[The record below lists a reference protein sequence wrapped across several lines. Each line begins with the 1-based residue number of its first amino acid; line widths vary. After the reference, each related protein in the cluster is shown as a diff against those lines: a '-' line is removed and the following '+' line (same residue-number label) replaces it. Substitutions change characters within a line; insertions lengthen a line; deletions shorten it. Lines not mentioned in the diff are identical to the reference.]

1 MKKLTVE
8 DLKKFRDTLYLDI
21 PDSKIDEKYPPYYNP
36 GKDDE
41 VIQYM
46 HERRKQLG
54 GYLPERRTI
63 NKPLVLPGDAVY
75 DVIKKSSGKQ
85 QVATTMAFVR
95 LIKDLMKDKNIG
107 ARFVPVIP
115 DEARTFGLD
124 SIFPTAKIYSPMGQK
139 YTSVDRELFLS
150 YKESETGQILHEGIN
165 EAGSVSSWTAAATSY
180 ATHGESMIP
189 IYIFYSMFGF
199 QRTGDQFWLAMDQ
212 MARGFVIGATAG
224 RTTLTGEGLQH
235 DDGQSMVLA
244 TTNPAVVAYDP
255 AFGFEI
261 AHIVQDGLK
270 RMYGENP
277 ENIYYYMTVYNE
289 PITQPDEPIN
299 LDVKSL
305 LKGAYLYSKAE
316 GKSKLSRV
324 AIMASGVAMPWA
336 LKAQKMLKEEFD
348 VLADIYSVTSWN
360 ELRRDGLEAERFKL
374 LNNDEDSKVPFV
386 TELMKKHDGPI
397 VAVSD
402 WMKLV
407 PEQLRPYLKQDFYTL
422 GTDGW
427 GVSDTR
433 GALRRHFLVDA
444 ESIVIQSLISLV
456 KNGEIKNKV
465 VKEALNRYKLSDP
478 SAADPGSTAGDS

>member
-1 MKKLTVE
+1 
-8 DLKKFRDTLYLDI
+8 
-21 PDSKIDEKYPPYYNP
+21 
-36 GKDDE
+36 
-41 VIQYM
+41 
-46 HERRKQLG
+46 
-54 GYLPERRTI
+54 
-63 NKPLVLPGDAVY
+63 
-75 DVIKKSSGKQ
+75 
-85 QVATTMAFVR
+85 VR

-305 LKGAYLYSKAE
+305 FKGAYLYSKAE
-316 GKSKLSRV
+316 GKSKFSRV

-360 ELRRDGLEAERFKL
+360 ELRRDGLEAERFNL

-407 PEQLRPYLKQDFYTL
+407 PEQLRPYLNQDFYTL

-456 KNGEIKNKV
+456 KNGEIKHKV
-465 VKEALNRYKLSDP
+465 VKEALNKYKLSDP

>member
-1 MKKLTVE
+1 
-8 DLKKFRDTLYLDI
+8 
-21 PDSKIDEKYPPYYNP
+21 
-36 GKDDE
+36 
-41 VIQYM
+41 
-46 HERRKQLG
+46 
-54 GYLPERRTI
+54 
-63 NKPLVLPGDAVY
+63 
-75 DVIKKSSGKQ
+75 
-85 QVATTMAFVR
+85 
-95 LIKDLMKDKNIG
+95 
-107 ARFVPVIP
+107 
-115 DEARTFGLD
+115 
-124 SIFPTAKIYSPMGQK
+124 MGQK

-270 RMYGENP
+270 RMYGEIP

-316 GKSKLSRV
+316 GKSKLARV

-360 ELRRDGLEAERFKL
+360 ELRRDGLEAERFNL

-386 TELMKKHDGPI
+386 TELLKKHDGPI

-465 VKEALNRYKLSDP
+465 VKEALNKYKLSDP

>member
-1 MKKLTVE
+1 
-8 DLKKFRDTLYLDI
+8 
-21 PDSKIDEKYPPYYNP
+21 
-36 GKDDE
+36 
-41 VIQYM
+41 
-46 HERRKQLG
+46 
-54 GYLPERRTI
+54 
-63 NKPLVLPGDAVY
+63 
-75 DVIKKSSGKQ
+75 
-85 QVATTMAFVR
+85 
-95 LIKDLMKDKNIG
+95 
-107 ARFVPVIP
+107 VPVIP

-270 RMYGENP
+270 RMYGESP

-360 ELRRDGLEAERFKL
+360 ELRRDGLEVERFNL
-374 LNNDEDSKVPFV
+374 LNSQENEKTPFV
-386 TELMKKHDGPI
+386 TDLFKNHDGPI
-397 VAVSD
+397 IAVSD

-444 ESIVIQSLISLV
+444 ESIVIQTLTSLL
-456 KNGEIKNKV
+456 KNGEIKSKV
-465 VKEALNRYKLSDP
+465 IREATSKYKLSDP

>member
-1 MKKLTVE
+1 
-8 DLKKFRDTLYLDI
+8 
-21 PDSKIDEKYPPYYNP
+21 
-36 GKDDE
+36 
-41 VIQYM
+41 
-46 HERRKQLG
+46 
-54 GYLPERRTI
+54 
-63 NKPLVLPGDAVY
+63 
-75 DVIKKSSGKQ
+75 
-85 QVATTMAFVR
+85 
-95 LIKDLMKDKNIG
+95 
-107 ARFVPVIP
+107 
-115 DEARTFGLD
+115 
-124 SIFPTAKIYSPMGQK
+124 
-139 YTSVDRELFLS
+139 
-150 YKESETGQILHEGIN
+150 
-165 EAGSVSSWTAAATSY
+165 
-180 ATHGESMIP
+180 
-189 IYIFYSMFGF
+189 
-199 QRTGDQFWLAMDQ
+199 MDQ

-261 AHIVQDGLK
+261 AHIVQNGLK

-289 PITQPDEPIN
+289 PIHQPEEPAN

-336 LKAQKMLKEEFD
+336 LKAQEMLKNDYD

-360 ELRRDGLEAERFKL
+360 ELRRDGLETERFNL
-374 LNNDEDSKVPFV
+374 LSGDKEERIPFIS
-386 TELMKKHDGPI
+386 ELLKDHDGPI

-407 PEQLRPYLKQDFYTL
+407 PEQLRPYLKQDFSTL

-433 GALRRHFLVDA
+433 GALRRHFLIDA
-444 ESIVIQSLISLV
+444 ESIVVQCLSSLS
-456 KNGEIKNKV
+456 KNGEIKHKT
-465 VKEALNRYKLSDP
+465 VKDAITKYKLNDP

>member
-1 MKKLTVE
+1 
-8 DLKKFRDTLYLDI
+8 
-21 PDSKIDEKYPPYYNP
+21 
-36 GKDDE
+36 
-41 VIQYM
+41 
-46 HERRKQLG
+46 
-54 GYLPERRTI
+54 
-63 NKPLVLPGDAVY
+63 
-75 DVIKKSSGKQ
+75 
-85 QVATTMAFVR
+85 
-95 LIKDLMKDKNIG
+95 
-107 ARFVPVIP
+107 
-115 DEARTFGLD
+115 
-124 SIFPTAKIYSPMGQK
+124 
-139 YTSVDRELFLS
+139 
-150 YKESETGQILHEGIN
+150 
-165 EAGSVSSWTAAATSY
+165 
-180 ATHGESMIP
+180 MIP

-289 PITQPDEPIN
+289 PIHQPEEPAN

-305 LKGAYLYSKAE
+305 LKGAYLYLKAE

-336 LKAQKMLKEEFD
+336 LKAQNMLKDEYG

-360 ELRRDGLEAERFKL
+360 ELRRDGLETERFNL
-374 LNNDEDSKVPFV
+374 LSGDREERIPFIS
-386 TELMKKHDGPI
+386 ELLDGHDGPI

-407 PEQLRPYLKQDFYTL
+407 PEQLRPYLKQDFATL

-433 GALRRHFLVDA
+433 GALRRHFLIDA
-444 ESIVIQSLISLV
+444 ESIVVQTLISLS
-456 KNGEIKNKV
+456 KNGEIKHKI
-465 VKEALNRYKLSDP
+465 VKEAIVKYKLDDP
-478 SAADPGSTAGDS
+478 AAADPGSTAGDS